1 MASYSS
7 KFLGQIVFNL
17 LWIIILLVLP
27 AVVVRNLVEM
37 SGSLGENLVL
47 LAVVVAGLF
56 IGIGFLIR
64 LFRSADG
71 DKKEPLI

>member
-1 MASYSS
+1 
-7 KFLGQIVFNL
+7 L
-17 LWIIILLVLP
+17 LWIIILLVLL

-37 SGSLGENLVL
+37 SGSLGENLFL

-71 DKKEPLI
+71 DKKEPLL

>member
-17 LWIIILLVLP
+17 LWIIVLL

-37 SGSLGENLVL
+37 SGSLGEDLFL

>member
-7 KFLGQIVFNL
+7 KFLGQTVFNL
-17 LWIIILLVLP
+17 LWIIILLVLL

-37 SGSLGENLVL
+37 SGSLGENLFL
-47 LAVVVAGLF
+47 LAVVVAGFF

>member
-17 LWIIILLVLP
+17 LWIIVWL